1 MKDYDT
7 FDFYLKA
14 PQEPMIDGYKM
25 YRGTMAGFKRVETLY
40 ESLYATV
47 IDKQLGVLDPGKEV
61 YAEDLTDDPI
71 LRNWE
76 NGYITAVDIDTKDE
90 FFYLEDHQRG
100 TYLEKIAKL
109 TEDQQG

>member
-14 PQEPMIDGYKM
+14 PQEPMVDGYKM

-40 ESLYATV
+40 EARYAAV
-47 IDKQLGVLDPGKEV
+47 IDKQLGVLQPGEH
-61 YAEDLTDDPI
+61 AEDLPDDPI

-76 NGYITAVDIDTKDE
+76 NGYITAVDIDTKDQ
-90 FFYLEDHQRG
+90 FFYLDDHQRG
-100 TYLEKIAKL
+100 TYLEAIAKL